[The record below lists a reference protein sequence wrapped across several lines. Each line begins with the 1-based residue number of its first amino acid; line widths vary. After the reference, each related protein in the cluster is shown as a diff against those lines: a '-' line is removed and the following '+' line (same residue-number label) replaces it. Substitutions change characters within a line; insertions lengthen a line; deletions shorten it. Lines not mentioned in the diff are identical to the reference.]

1 MGSKDLIASRRRGQG
16 GRIALSHAC
25 ARWTG
30 SQNKALDV
38 LEDPGAVPSW
48 LDFLTDG
55 LAADRIG
62 PAGRPDE
69 SLPNRRYL
77 PLQSKAVAEF

>member
-1 MGSKDLIASRRRGQG
+1 MGSKDLIASRRRYQG

-30 SQNKALDV
+30 SQNNALDV

-48 LDFLTDG
+48 LDFMTDG
-55 LAADRIG
+55 VAADRIRRNRSC
-62 PAGRPDE
+62 ATDRASRPT
-69 SLPNRRYL
+69 R
-77 PLQSKAVAEF
+77 